1 MKVDPKHAILGATG
15 LVFLFPGAAPDELLK
30 YGLGTMVGSFGVLLA
45 SLYAVVV
52 DPVIGLAAFMA
63 VASLY
68 LEHRRRIMNRLR
80 SNMYASKSGGTE
92 GSLAALVAGSPPT
105 QPGETHPS
113 RPTPEYEDLALSP
126 DEIPASSPLEE
137 SGLDGKQVLGTA
149 GQETDAVREM
159 LVEKGLAPNL

>member
-1 MKVDPKHAILGATG
+1 MKMDPNYAILGAAG
-15 LVFLFPGAAPDELLK
+15 LVFLFPEAAPDELLK

-52 DPVIGLAAFMA
+52 DPILGLATFMA

-80 SNMYASKSGGTE
+80 SNVYASKTGGTE

-105 QPGETHPS
+105 QPGETHPE
-113 RPTPEYEDLALSP
+113 RPTPEYEDIGLSP

-149 GQETDAVREM
+149 GQETDVVREM
-159 LVEKGLAPNL
+159 LVEKGLAPSL